1 MAGFDVYSMT
11 GLAPRD
17 AGPVPVGP
25 TQHVAVDA
33 HTVTSVVSPQNP
45 LFWFGLLLATTVG
58 LVGVSGSARIGRA
71 KVSASVGS
79 AGVS

>member
-1 MAGFDVYSMT
+1 
-11 GLAPRD
+11 
-17 AGPVPVGP
+17 
-25 TQHVAVDA
+25 VAVDA
-33 HTVTSVVSPQNP
+33 HTAAGLVSPQNP

-79 AGVS
+79 TGG